1 MYLQE
6 LLFLMQCLLGIFMMI
21 FLHKMNQIKKQI
33 DTITKEVTQ
42 YLVFL
47 EEDMEEETFI
57 KNSESGEY
65 KAEISQEEAQNH
77 LIQAVL
83 KEYFP

>member
-6 LLFLMQCLLGIFMMI
+6 LLFLMQCLLGIFMLL

-42 YLVFL
+42 YLSFL
-47 EEDMEEETFI
+47 EEDVETDSFVEKREHI
-57 KNSESGEY
+57 VKKSKDE
-65 KAEISQEEAQNH
+65 AENQ

>member
-6 LLFLMQCLLGIFMMI
+6 LIVLMQCLLGIFMLI
-21 FLHKMNQIKKQI
+21 FLRKMNQMKKQI
-33 DTITKEVTQ
+33 DTITKEVRQ
-42 YLVFL
+42 YLDFL
-47 EEDMEEETFI
+47 EDDMMEDPCPEKDENRARISKDE
-57 KNSESGEY
+57 
-65 KAEISQEEAQNH
+65 AENR